1 MVAITA
7 DQNLRIAFCLN
18 VRRSAVLWASHLQ
31 KKGRSDW
38 KCEWPKLHIEE
49 VACASRAIQ
58 VSKHASSTHS
68 NVYYSVDR
76 VISSIFV
83 NRLDGNDVMRVV
95 LKSSYTFKHC
105 GTVTRSSA
113 LLPPDSVAQLLK
125 SVPPRDVR

>member
-1 MVAITA
+1 VVAITA

-38 KCEWPKLHIEE
+38 KCEWPKLHVEE
-49 VACASRAIQ
+49 AACASRAIQ

-68 NVYYSVDR
+68 DVYYSVDR
-76 VISSIFV
+76 FISSIFV
-83 NRLDGNDVMRVV
+83 NRLDGNDVIRVV
-95 LKSSYTFKHC
+95 LESSYTFKHC
-105 GTVTRSSA
+105 GTVTGSSA